1 MASPTAPASASA
13 ADERSRALAD
23 HARRIKLQDK
33 IATGVLTAI
42 VWLVLLLLVA
52 IVLYILYQG
61 LGKALTPG
69 FLTTSPLDKENP
81 GISFELFD
89 SFYMLFWTLLISVP
103 LSLGAAIFLVEYA
116 PDNWVTS
123 AAKTAIETL
132 SSLPS
137 IVVGMFGSLF
147 FVYVMGWGV
156 SIISGALA
164 LTMFN
169 IPILVRVIQQALEDV
184 PRSQRDAALAM
195 GLTRWETTINVLL
208 PAAMPAIVTGVVI
221 SAGRVFGEAAALI
234 FTSGSAPA
242 RLNFLS
248 TNFLSPTN
256 PWNIFRPA
264 ETMAVH
270 IWKLRMEPSVG
281 NDVVAWGT
289 AAVLII
295 CILLF
300 NVLARVLGKWLSR
313 RLTSE

>member
-1 MASPTAPASASA
+1 MASSAPSAAGAAASA
-13 ADERSRALAD
+13 AAPADERARALAD

-123 AAKTAIETL
+123 AAKAAIETL

-137 IVVGMFGSLF
+137 IVVGIFGSLF
-147 FVYVMGWGV
+147 
-156 SIISGALA
+156 
-164 LTMFN
+164 
-169 IPILVRVIQQALEDV
+169 DV
-184 PRSQRDAALAM
+184 
-195 GLTRWETTINVLL
+195 
-208 PAAMPAIVTGVVI
+208 
-221 SAGRVFGEAAALI
+221 
-234 FTSGSAPA
+234 
-242 RLNFLS
+242 
-248 TNFLSPTN
+248 
-256 PWNIFRPA
+256 
-264 ETMAVH
+264 
-270 IWKLRMEPSVG
+270 
-281 NDVVAWGT
+281 
-289 AAVLII
+289 
-295 CILLF
+295 
-300 NVLARVLGKWLSR
+300 
-313 RLTSE
+313 